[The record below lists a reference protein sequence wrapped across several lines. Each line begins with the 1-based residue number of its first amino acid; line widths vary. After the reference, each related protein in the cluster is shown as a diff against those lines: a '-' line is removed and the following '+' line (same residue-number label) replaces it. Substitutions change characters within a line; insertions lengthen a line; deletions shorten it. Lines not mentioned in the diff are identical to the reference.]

1 MYFCCRISIWRSNPL
16 IVWRLPIER
25 SNDVYFLV
33 LFGFLVLFTI
43 REILCHTLVTI
54 PVENETKVFWLKTVH
69 SNRPW
74 CCCCVWWIIII
85 LLILKITSMQDKW
98 NINYFAVQCECPS
111 VYYSIYEDVWW
122 TFEMKCTCNLWWYSF
137 GEEVIHSDG
146 QYFHTRVILVIYI

>member
-1 MYFCCRISIWRSNPL
+1 MYFCCRISIWQSNPL

-33 LFGFLVLFTI
+33 LFIFLVLFTI

-111 VYYSIYEDVWW
+111 VYYSIYEECDGHLRWNVHVNYDGIHLGKRL
-122 TFEMKCTCNLWWYSF
+122 FIVMDSISIRESF
-137 GEEVIHSDG
+137 
-146 QYFHTRVILVIYI
+146 